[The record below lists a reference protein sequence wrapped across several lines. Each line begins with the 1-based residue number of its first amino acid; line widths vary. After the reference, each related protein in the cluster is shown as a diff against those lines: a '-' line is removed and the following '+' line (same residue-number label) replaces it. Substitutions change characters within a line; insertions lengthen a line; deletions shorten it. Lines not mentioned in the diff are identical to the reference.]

1 MRSFSV
7 CRSLVTVVLLAVVS
21 HSAWALD
28 CVETSPTE
36 AQKAVE
42 DARRAVLTLE
52 YEATLQKLI
61 EVRKS
66 LPCLTGTIPAET
78 IATLYFYQGLML
90 MNLGREGADEAFRDA
105 AAVAPL
111 LQEDREHETRVREA
125 WAAARE
131 EVTRMTGEL
140 VVPNLPSDAT
150 VYLNGRPTEVG
161 TEPISVYPG
170 VHLLQVTTEDHRLF
184 GTLLRVRAGE
194 TTLVPAEFIAALTPR
209 GELILDVLPRRSHIV
224 VRQGKKVAFDI
235 ARSARRQLIPDVKE
249 GAYIVEVERP
259 GYYPFSQAKV
269 AVEGDD
275 QTIIT
280 VRLERKPSLGLLV
293 RGGVLWVSAKER
305 TMQPTVS
312 FELIARA
319 ANHWAFHLEYV
330 HLMGLDQDP
339 WTEAP
344 AYTDNP
350 NFEEDEH
357 GNWLAGPPAFPN
369 ATTDELPLGARMYL
383 GTTRQFSV
391 EGVDFAVGPKVAMD
405 LYRASAL
412 AEFSLEYDPVPWV
425 GVNFRA
431 GIGAMGHMSE
441 YVRDKMK
448 QDPMSQ
454 YLEIGLLGRVSL
466 GIKGGF

>member
-1 MRSFSV
+1 MTNCWTR
-7 CRSLVTVVLLAVVS
+7 VVAVV
-21 HSAWALD
+21 ALAIMARPLHAAD
-28 CVETSPTE
+28 CVDMSPTD

-78 IATLYFYQGLML
+78 LGTLYFYQGLML
-90 MNLGREGADEAFRDA
+90 MNLESDGADDAFRDA

-125 WAAARE
+125 WAAARDQ
-131 EVTRMTGEL
+131 VTRMTGEL
-140 VVPNLPSDAT
+140 VVPNLPADAT

-170 VHLLQVTTEDHRLF
+170 VHLLQIATEDHRLF
-184 GTLLRVRAGE
+184 GTLLRVRPGE
-194 TTLVPAEFIAALTPR
+194 TTLVPAEFIASLTPR
-209 GELILDVLPRRSHIV
+209 GELILDVLPKRSHVV
-224 VRQGKKVAFDI
+224 VRQGREVAFDI
-235 ARSARRQLIPDVKE
+235 ARSARRQVTPDVKE

-259 GYYPFSQAKV
+259 GYYPFSQSKV

-275 QTIIT
+275 QTVIT
-280 VRLERKPSLGLLV
+280 VRLARRPSIGLLV
-293 RGGVLWVSAKER
+293 RGGVLWVSAKQR
-305 TMQPTVS
+305 TLQPTVS
-312 FELIARA
+312 FELVARA
-319 ANHWAFHLEYV
+319 ANHWAFHVEYL
-330 HLMGLDQDP
+330 HLMGLTQDP
-339 WTEAP
+339 WVEAP
-344 AYTDNP
+344 AYTDNED
-350 NFEEDEH
+350 FLEDEY

-369 ATTDELPLGARMYL
+369 ATTAELPFGARVYL

-391 EGVDFAVGPKVAMD
+391 EGVDFAVGPKVALD
-405 LYRASAL
+405 LYRASAF
-412 AEFSLEYDPVPWV
+412 AEFSLEYDPIPWV
-425 GVNFRA
+425 GVNLRA
-431 GIGAMGHMSE
+431 GVGAMGHMSD

-448 QDPMSQ
+448 EDPMSQ
-454 YLEIGLLGRVSL
+454 YLEVGLLGRLSL